1 MKKIVV
7 LMVMMLVILIACSN
21 EEVTNYQYTFT
32 GEGTY
37 WQAEYVYEGTET
49 RETEE
54 GRTTYSNED
63 SDEMRLTYK
72 GSLEEV
78 ESIEK
83 LEFSYVTSVG
93 SGSGVREFDAPPNDL
108 TFTMRSGS
116 TGAKVKE
123 EEIIQVVVTWDDFE
137 ESFELTNEKK

>member
-7 LMVMMLVILIACSN
+7 LMVVMMVLLIGCSN
-21 EEVTNYQYTFT
+21 EEVTNYEYTFT

-49 RETEE
+49 REKED
-54 GRTTYSNED
+54 GRTTYANED

-72 GSLEEV
+72 GSLDEI

-93 SGSGVREFDAPPNDL
+93 SGGGVREFDAPPNDL
-108 TFTMRSGS
+108 TFTLSGGS
-116 TGAKVKE
+116 TGAKVKKD
-123 EEIIQVVVTWDDFE
+123 EIIQVVVTWDDFE